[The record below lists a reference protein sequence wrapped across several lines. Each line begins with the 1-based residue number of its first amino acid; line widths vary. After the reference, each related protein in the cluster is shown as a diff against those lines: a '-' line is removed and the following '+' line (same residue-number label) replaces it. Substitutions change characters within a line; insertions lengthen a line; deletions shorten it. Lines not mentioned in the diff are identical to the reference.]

1 MRYADD
7 IVLLSKSK
15 RASERIL
22 ESSTRYLE
30 KNLKL
35 QVNKDK
41 SRTVSVFA
49 LRNFKFLGFALG
61 RNGNGI
67 FIRVHGKY
75 WKKMKDKLKELSSR
89 RRVQSVKPALKKI
102 ETYMRGWPNYYAV
115 ASMRNN
121 IDNLNKWLYHRI
133 RMCIWKMWRRPR
145 SKMKYLM
152 KLGVPM
158 ELAYMAANSR
168 RGYWRTKE

>member
-1 MRYADD
+1 MSISTYGGNLSPLLANIYLNEFDKEFERRGVPLVRYADD

-75 WKKMKDKLKELSSR
+75 
-89 RRVQSVKPALKKI
+89 
-102 ETYMRGWPNYYAV
+102 
-115 ASMRNN
+115 
-121 IDNLNKWLYHRI
+121 
-133 RMCIWKMWRRPR
+133 
-145 SKMKYLM
+145 
-152 KLGVPM
+152 
-158 ELAYMAANSR
+158 
-168 RGYWRTKE
+168 

>member
-41 SRTVSVFA
+41 GRTVSVFA

-75 WKKMKDKLKELSSR
+75 
-89 RRVQSVKPALKKI
+89 
-102 ETYMRGWPNYYAV
+102 
-115 ASMRNN
+115 
-121 IDNLNKWLYHRI
+121 
-133 RMCIWKMWRRPR
+133 
-145 SKMKYLM
+145 
-152 KLGVPM
+152 
-158 ELAYMAANSR
+158 
-168 RGYWRTKE
+168 

>member
-61 RNGNGI
+61 RNGKGI
-67 FIRVHGKY
+67 FIRAQGKY

-102 ETYMRGWPNYYAV
+102 ETYMRG
-115 ASMRNN
+115 
-121 IDNLNKWLYHRI
+121 
-133 RMCIWKMWRRPR
+133 
-145 SKMKYLM
+145 
-152 KLGVPM
+152 
-158 ELAYMAANSR
+158 
-168 RGYWRTKE
+168 